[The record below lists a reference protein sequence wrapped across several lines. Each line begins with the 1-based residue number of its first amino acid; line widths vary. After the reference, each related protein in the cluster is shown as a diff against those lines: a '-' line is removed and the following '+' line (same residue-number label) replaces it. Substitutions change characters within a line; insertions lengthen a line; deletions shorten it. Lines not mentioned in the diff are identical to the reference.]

1 MSKEIDSNYY
11 IPKNSKSMILV
22 SGPARSG
29 KSKWAEHLISKKH
42 EIVYIATGSIQEN
55 DTNWQHRIRIHRE
68 RRPSTWRLVE
78 ASSELPTQIKALSGS
93 ESLLID
99 SLGGFVSA
107 MLNSSLHNW
116 ELKLESIIL
125 AICKH
130 QGSVILVTEE
140 TGWGVVPHTEVGI
153 LFNDRLGSLS
163 QRFQEL
169 SAESWLVIQG
179 RAINIGQ
186 LSIQVP

>member
-1 MSKEIDSNYY
+1 MQN
-11 IPKNSKSMILV
+11 NILKTGSDLIIV
-22 SGPARSG
+22 TGPSRGG
-29 KSKWAEHLISKKH
+29 KSKWAEHLVSKKS
-42 EIVYIATGSIQEN
+42 EIVYIATGSLQEN
-55 DTNWQHRIRIHRE
+55 DQSWQERIRIHRE
-68 RRPSTWRLVE
+68 RRPSTWKIVE
-78 ASSELPTQIKALSGS
+78 ASNDLPTLITTLSGY

-107 MLNSSLHNW
+107 MLNTSSDNW
-116 ELKLESIIL
+116 QLSLESFIL

-140 TGWGVVPHTEVGI
+140 TGWGVVPPTEIGI

-186 LSIQVP
+186 LSTQVP